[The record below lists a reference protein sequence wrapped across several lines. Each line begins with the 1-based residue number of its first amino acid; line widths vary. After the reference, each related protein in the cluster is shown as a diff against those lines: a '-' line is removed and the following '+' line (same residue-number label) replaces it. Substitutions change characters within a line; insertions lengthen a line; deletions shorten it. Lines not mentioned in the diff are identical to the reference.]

1 MKRLAVAPQLAI
13 IHISPDPAADTYV
26 RLKQRFGAAIG
37 ARVAVL
43 SPAESEVAM
52 VIDQLNADPAVNG
65 IILQLPLPPRIDVEP
80 LLARVTPAKDIDGL
94 GPQSPFVTAGPR
106 GIIELLAA
114 YGIEL
119 NHAKAVVVG
128 TGRLMGAPLVGLL
141 GAAGAEVE
149 VFNLERPIDLAI
161 MRRAKLI
168 ISATGQP
175 MTIASAM
182 ISPGSVVIDATGYDT
197 DPALQQ
203 RTDIKITPLTGGV
216 GPMTVA
222 ALFENLLD
230 ATEQQVT

>member
-1 MKRLAVAPQLAI
+1 VQ
-13 IHISPDPAADTYV
+13 
-26 RLKQRFGAAIG
+26 
-37 ARVAVL
+37 
-43 SPAESEVAM
+43 SPAVSELAAM
-52 VIDQLNADPAVNG
+52 IDRLNADPAVNG
-65 IILQLPLPPRIDVEP
+65 IIVQLPLPPGVDVEL
-80 LLARVTPAKDIDGL
+80 LLARITPAKDIDGL
-94 GPQSPFVTAGPR
+94 GLRSPFTTAGPR
-106 GIIELLAA
+106 GIMELLEAHRL
-114 YGIEL
+114 EL
-119 NHAKAVVVG
+119 TSTQAVVVG
-128 TGRLMGAPLVGLL
+128 TGRLMGAPLVDLL
-141 GAAGAEVE
+141 RTAGADVE

-230 ATEQQVT
+230 ANENQLAQK